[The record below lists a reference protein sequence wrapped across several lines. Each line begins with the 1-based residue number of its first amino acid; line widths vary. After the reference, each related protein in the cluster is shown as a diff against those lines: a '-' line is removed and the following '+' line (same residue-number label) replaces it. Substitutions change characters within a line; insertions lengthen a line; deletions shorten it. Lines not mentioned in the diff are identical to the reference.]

1 MDGSEKPSAILI
13 PESKEGAIP
22 IEQNLCYQCFQPRT
36 QEQGP
41 CPHCGYD
48 PAKDEGRW
56 PSALHPGS
64 ILNGKYI
71 LGRVLGQGGFGI
83 TYLAFDH
90 VLRIRV
96 AVKEYFPGALA
107 SRMPGTT
114 LVNPL
119 SPGSQDEFRYGAER
133 FLEEARILASLAGN
147 PGVVNV
153 SSFFEENATAYFVM
167 EYLEGVSLQAYLR
180 EKGGRIPWQEALRI
194 LVPVMQSLAPVH
206 RQGLLH
212 RDIAPDNIFLA
223 KNGVKLIDFGAA
235 RYSLGDRSRSLDVIL
250 KAGYA
255 PKEQYSRKGRQGP
268 WTDVYSLAATLYAAV
283 TGYVPPESLDRLDGE
298 ALPSFASRGVSVPPA
313 FEQAVF
319 KGMEVRAEDRFQ
331 SMDEFFAAVRPLLGA
346 QPSPQPSPQPQPA
359 QQAVQQQGDQ
369 AYRQPQPGSQTYQQ
383 PQPGSQTYQQPQPGP
398 QTYQQ
403 PQPGPQTYQQP
414 QPGPQTYQQPFGNVS
429 PGKQPNTQ
437 RRLAIA
443 LGAAAG
449 VIVLLFCVFVIPSFL
464 TPNRSSVIAA
474 GDAASSK
481 AQEDSS
487 KSSSSRTPAIL
498 GGSSSASPAKEEKG
512 AILVFSDFEE
522 DAETVASFLES
533 LGYDAD
539 EKIVAPSD
547 FVLQLEAEVT
557 GVNGSYV
564 VVTTVSGEDVE
575 DALTLADSVYEVDP
589 ENWMES
595 FFLVNVDEELESTFL
610 REFELATGDL
620 HVEGMDYN
628 GNTYYGYINDS
639 RLPEGTGYCSYE
651 DSTTYYGEWKD
662 GLFEGYG
669 ILDFASGNRYQGE
682 FLRDEYH
689 GIGTYTWT
697 NGDRFEGEFANGV
710 RNGQG
715 TMTFADGD
723 VYEGGYVDDV
733 MSGKGVYTWPDGDK
747 YEGDFADGQI
757 TGHGVYTW
765 SDGRWFE
772 GEFVNG
778 ERNGPGTMHYTDGTS
793 TSGTWKDDELVE

>member
-1 MDGSEKPSAILI
+1 MDEGKKRRAILI

-22 IEQNLCYQCFQPRT
+22 IEQNLCFQCFQPRG

-119 SPGSQDEFRYGAER
+119 SPGSQEEFRYGAER

-180 EKGGRIPWQEALRI
+180 EKGGRIPWQDALRI

-255 PKEQYSRKGRQGP
+255 PKEQYSRKGRQGS

-331 SMDEFFAAVRPLLGA
+331 SMDEFFAAVRPLLGT
-346 QPSPQPSPQPQPA
+346 QPSPQPQPA
-359 QQAVQQQGDQ
+359 QQQTQQQGYQ
-369 AYRQPQPGSQTYQQ
+369 AYRQQQ
-383 PQPGSQTYQQPQPGP
+383 GP

-414 QPGPQTYQQPFGNVS
+414 QPGPQTYQQPQQGPQTYQQPQPEPQTYQQPQPFGTINTQT
-429 PGKQPNTQ
+429 QPNKQ

-449 VIVLLFCVFVIPSFL
+449 VIVLLLCVFVIPSFL
-464 TPNRSSVIAA
+464 TQNQPSIVTD
-474 GDAASSK
+474 GDT
-481 AQEDSS
+481 EVSS
-487 KSSSSRTPAIL
+487 KSSQEGGKSGSSSRTPAIL
-498 GGSSSASPAKEEKG
+498 DSSSASPAKEEKG

-547 FVLQLEAEVT
+547 FVLQLEAEIAAT
-557 GVNGSYV
+557 NGSYV
-564 VVTTVSGEDVE
+564 VVTTVGSEDVE
-575 DALTLADSVYEVDP
+575 NALALADSVVEVDP
-589 ENWMES
+589 ENWMEF
-595 FFLVNVDEELESTFL
+595 FFLVNADEDLQSSFL
-610 REFELATGDL
+610 REFELATSDI
-620 HVEGMDYN
+620 HVEEMNYN
-628 GNTYYGYINDS
+628 GNTYYGYINGS

-651 DSTTYYGEWKD
+651 SGSTYYGEWKD
-662 GLFEGYG
+662 GLFSGFG
-669 ILDFASGNRYQGE
+669 ILDLASGNQYQGE
-682 FLRDEYH
+682 FLNDEYH
-689 GIGTYTWT
+689 GVGTYTWT
-697 NGDRFEGEFANGV
+697 NGDRFEGEFADGA

-715 TMTFADGD
+715 SMYFASGD
-723 VYEGGYVDDV
+723 VYEGEYADDK
-733 MSGKGVYTWPDGDK
+733 MSGKGVYTWPDGDR
-747 YEGDFADGQI
+747 YEGDFSEGQI
-757 TGHGVYTW
+757 TGYGVYTW
-765 SDGRWFE
+765 DDGKWYE
-772 GEFVNG
+772 GEFLNG
-778 ERNGPGTMHYTDGTS
+778 QRHGQGTMHYTDGTS
-793 TSGTWKDDELVE
+793 KSGTWKDDELVE